1 MTFRFGRAQGYRVI
15 AVLGALLFVIPACGR
30 KGPPLPPRPVVP
42 AAVGNL
48 RAEPS
53 GSAIVLSWTRP
64 TRNDDNSPLTDLLE
78 FRIAR
83 ATVSLGT
90 GAAPSSAFSFLATVR
105 ADQPENAGV
114 QGALYAYRDDA
125 GGHGLPTG
133 HQYRYRIQA
142 VNRHGEVGALS
153 ADVAVDF
160 PPAPAPPVA
169 LKATAGD
176 ATVELDWQ
184 APPATSSA
192 DVSPAKSYNV
202 YRGVKPGVYGDRPV
216 NPSPLLQTRFR
227 DTGVEN
233 ETTYYYVVR
242 SVANDRSPWR
252 ESADSIEVS
261 TVPQDFT
268 PPAPPRGLIVI
279 PGEGVVSLTW
289 DAGDERDLLGYV
301 VYRRE
306 PPELIPVRLTE
317 QPIPGTTF
325 TDRTA
330 RRGATYVYT
339 VNAVD
344 RSARRNESVPS
355 AEVQVTV
362 P

>member
-1 MTFRFGRAQGYRVI
+1 MTRRFGRGRRDRVL
-15 AVLGALLFVIPACGR
+15 AVLAAAFFVLPACGR
-30 KGPPLPPRPVVP
+30 KGPPLPPRPVAP

-48 RAEPS
+48 QAEPS
-53 GSAIVLSWTRP
+53 GSGILLSWLRP
-64 TRNDDNSPLTDLLE
+64 TRNDDNSPLSDLLE
-78 FRIAR
+78 FRIVR
-83 ATVSLGT
+83 ATVALGT
-90 GAAPSSAFSFLATVR
+90 ASVPSSAFSFLATVR
-105 ADQPENAGV
+105 ADRPENAGV
-114 QGALYAYRDDA
+114 QGELYAYRDDA

-133 HQYRYRIQA
+133 HQYRYRVQA
-142 VNRHGEVGALS
+142 VNRHGEAGALS

-160 PPAPAPPVA
+160 PPPPAPPVA

-184 APPATSSA
+184 APPAPSSA
-192 DVSPAKSYNV
+192 EVSPAKSFNV
-202 YRGVKPGVYGDRPV
+202 YRGVKPGAYDARPI
-216 NPSPLLQTRFR
+216 NPSPLRQTRFR

-233 ETTYYYVVR
+233 ETAYYYVVR
-242 SVANDRSPWR
+242 SVANDRPPWR
-252 ESADSIEVS
+252 ESANSVEVS
-261 TVPQDFT
+261 AVPQDFT
-268 PPAPPRGLIVI
+268 PPAPPRGLIAI
-279 PGEGVVSLTW
+279 PGEGVVALTW

-306 PPELIPVRLTE
+306 LPQLVPVRLTE

-339 VNAVD
+339 VTAMD
-344 RSARRNESVPS
+344 RSARHNESAPS
-355 AEVQVTV
+355 AEAEVSV

>member
-1 MTFRFGRAQGYRVI
+1 MTFRIERARRYRVI
-15 AVLGALLFVIPACGR
+15 VVLAAALFVLPACGR

-42 AAVGNL
+42 AVVGNL
-48 RAEPS
+48 QAEPS
-53 GSAIVLSWTRP
+53 GSTIVLSWTRP

-78 FRIAR
+78 FRIVR
-83 ATVSLGT
+83 ATVAVGT
-90 GAAPSSAFSFLATVR
+90 GSVPPSAFSFLATVR
-105 ADQPENAGV
+105 AEQPENAGV
-114 QGALYAYRDDA
+114 QGELYAYRDDA

-133 HQYRYRIQA
+133 RQYRYRVQA

-153 ADVAVDF
+153 TDVAVDF
-160 PPAPAPPVA
+160 PPAPAPPVG

-176 ATVELDWQ
+176 ATVEIEWQ
-184 APPATSSA
+184 APPAPPSA

-202 YRGVKPGVYGDRPV
+202 YRGVKSGVYGSRPI
-216 NPSPLLQTRFR
+216 NPSPLPQTRFR
-227 DTGVEN
+227 DTGAEN
-233 ETTYYYVVR
+233 EAVYYYVVR
-242 SVANDRSPWR
+242 SVANDRPPWR
-252 ESADSIEVS
+252 ESVDSAEA
-261 TVPQDFT
+261 TATPQDFT
-268 PPAPPRGLIVI
+268 PPAPPRGLIAI
-279 PGEGVVSLTW
+279 PGEGVVALTW
-289 DAGDERDLLGYV
+289 DAGDERDVLGYV

-306 PPELIPVRLTE
+306 PPQLVPVRLTE

-339 VNAVD
+339 VTGAD

-355 AEVQVTV
+355 TEVQVTV